1 MTAPEAAK
9 TVVLTCAQPSS
20 NLHIGNYF
28 GAIKNWTT
36 FQDTHECFIGLVD
49 MHTITVP
56 YKPANLRKNTYAF
69 LAQYIACGLDPE
81 KSHLFVQ
88 SHIAGLTDLAWILG
102 CLTPLGQIQRMTQF
116 KDKSSKQ
123 QSESI
128 GAGLLYYPVLQAADI
143 LLYNADV
150 VPVGEDQKQHL
161 ELTRDLAQKFNHTYS
176 ETFKVPEVNIPK
188 TGARIMSLQSPES
201 KMSKSDANQNG
212 VLYLLDE
219 PSVLKKKIMSA
230 VTDTG
235 HTIASSEDKPG
246 VSNLLSIMSLTTGQ
260 TVASLEEEFQGK
272 GYAEFKT
279 AVADAVIAL
288 CEPIRKKALELMD
301 EKEYLTSIMKR
312 SAEVAQKRAYKTMS
326 KVYRKVGFVQLP
338 R

>member
-1 MTAPEAAK
+1 MTASESTKP
-9 TVVLTCAQPSS
+9 TVLTCAQPSS

-28 GAIKNWTT
+28 GAIKNWAT
-36 FQDTHECFIGLVD
+36 FQDSHECFIGLVD

-56 YKPANLRKNTYAF
+56 YKPADLRKNTYAC

-88 SHIAGLTDLAWILG
+88 SHISGLTELAWVLG
-102 CLTPLGQIQRMTQF
+102 CLAPLGQLQRMTQF

-123 QSESI
+123 KSDSI

-161 ELTRDLAQKFNHTYS
+161 ELTRDLAQKFNNTYS
-176 ETFKVPEVNIPK
+176 ETFKVPEVSIPK
-188 TGARIMSLQSPES
+188 TGARIMSLQTPES

-219 PSVLKKKIMSA
+219 PNILKKKIMSA

-235 HTIASSEDKPG
+235 DAIIARDDKPG
-246 VSNLLSIMSLTTGQ
+246 VSNLLSIMSLATGKS
-260 TVASLEEEFQGK
+260 VASLENEFSGK
-272 GYAEFKT
+272 GYADFK
-279 AVADAVIAL
+279 ASVADAVIAL
-288 CEPIRKKALELMD
+288 CEPIRKRALELMD
-301 EKEYLTSIMKR
+301 NKDYLTSIMQEG
-312 SAEVAQKRAYKTMS
+312 AEVAQKRAYKTIS